1 MNKKELEQMEKYWK
15 KYHQSIPDFPLL
27 ERKQRK
33 VDLLLSY
40 IMVFLLGILFVCLAM
55 LTYFMRGGL

>member
-1 MNKKELEQMEKYWK
+1 MDKKELEQMEKYWK

-27 ERKQRK
+27 ERRQRK
-33 VDLLLSY
+33 IDLLLSY

>member
-1 MNKKELEQMEKYWK
+1 MDKKELEQMEKYWK
-15 KYHQSIPDFPLL
+15 KYHQSIPDFPIL
-27 ERKQRK
+27 ERRQRK